1 MRLAFK
7 FVLSCTKFEANMAS
21 CLSEEVKDVILLH
34 SVIILFKNACYVTT
48 KKLDSIMSIYAPMFS
63 LADETV
69 VLYLQHQ
76 VTDLL

>member
-34 SVIILFKNACYVTT
+34 Y
-48 KKLDSIMSIYAPMFS
+48 
-63 LADETV
+63 TV
-69 VLYLQHQ
+69 KVWL
-76 VTDLL
+76 